1 MIFAREGVCK
11 PWEIGRLTILQLH
24 QARYVF
30 DAEAKAQEEASKQ

>member
-1 MIFAREGVCK
+1 MIFAREGICQ

-30 DAEAKAQEEASKQ
+30 DAEEAKAKEEAK

>member
-1 MIFAREGVCK
+1 MIFAREGICR

-30 DAEAKAQEEASKQ
+30 DAEDKASKEAA